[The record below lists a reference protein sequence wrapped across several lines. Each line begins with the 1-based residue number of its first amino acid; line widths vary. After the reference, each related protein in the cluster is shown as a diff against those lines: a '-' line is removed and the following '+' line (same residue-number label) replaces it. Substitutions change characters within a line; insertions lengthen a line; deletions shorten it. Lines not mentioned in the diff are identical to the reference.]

1 MTVIEHNLDVIK
13 TVDWIIDLGPDGG
26 PEGGQIMA
34 TGTPET
40 ISKDK
45 KSETGLH
52 LSKAL
57 SVKTLSVVVRTFMT
71 LAGLVMGR
79 QRNCPLQSTGR
90 KD

>member
-1 MTVIEHNLDVIK
+1 MEQGTVIEHNLDVIK

-26 PEGGQIMA
+26 PGGGQIMA

-57 SVKTLSVVVRTFMT
+57 GS
-71 LAGLVMGR
+71 
-79 QRNCPLQSTGR
+79 
-90 KD
+90 